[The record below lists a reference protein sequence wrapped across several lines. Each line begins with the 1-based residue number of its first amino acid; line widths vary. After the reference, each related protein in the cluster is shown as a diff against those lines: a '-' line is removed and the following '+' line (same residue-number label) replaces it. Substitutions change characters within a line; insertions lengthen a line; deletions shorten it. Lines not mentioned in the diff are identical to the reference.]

1 VIDPTAHLLEPE
13 LRELIR
19 ERQYRDVRTVLKE
32 LAPFD
37 VAEILAE
44 LDPADAAVAFR
55 LMPRDAAGEAF
66 SHMETDRQEDL
77 VEQLGDSALRL
88 VEAMDPDDRAAL
100 IDELPPA
107 AAARLVEKMSPE
119 NRRITQQILGYPE
132 ESVGRLMTPDYVR
145 VRPEWTI
152 AHALDHIRRYGRDA
166 ETIHWI
172 YVTDE
177 RRKLLDDLHIR
188 QILLADPE
196 ATIESI
202 MDRQFLA
209 LSATADR
216 EDAVHKMLDY
226 DRTALPVLDSTGA
239 LLGIVTVD
247 DVADVVEEEATE
259 DIHKMAAVE
268 ALDQPYIVTGFVE
281 MLRKRGV
288 WLCTLLA
295 FQALTIGVLGVF
307 EDRLKQIT
315 ALVLFI
321 PMIIA
326 SGGNTGTQAAS
337 LVLRALALREI
348 ETRHWRRVLVK
359 ELAIGAALGA
369 ALGALGF
376 AIALG
381 LLSIG
386 MGEAEGPLGVALT
399 VGGAI
404 QFIVVWGVLSGSMF
418 PIILD
423 RIGLDPATI
432 SSPLVATIMDVSGLL
447 IYLAVATVLLGL

>member
-1 VIDPTAHLLEPE
+1 MTDPTAHLLEPE

-37 VAEILAE
+37 VAGILSE
-44 LDPADAAVAFR
+44 LDPSDAAVAFR

-66 SHMETDRQEDL
+66 SHMETDRQEAL
-77 VEQLGDSALRL
+77 IGQLGENALRL

-100 IDELPPA
+100 LDELPPA
-107 AAARLVEKMSPE
+107 AAALLVEKMSAE

-152 AHALDHIRRYGRDA
+152 TRAIEHIRRHGRDA

-172 YVTDE
+172 YVTDD

-188 QILLADPE
+188 QFLLADPE
-196 ATIESI
+196 ATIDSI

-239 LLGIVTVD
+239 LLGIVTID

-259 DIHKMAAVE
+259 DIHKMAAVD

-281 MLRKRGV
+281 MFRARGV
-288 WLCTLLA
+288 WLCMLLA
-295 FQALTIGVLGVF
+295 FQALTIGVLSMF
-307 EDRLKQIT
+307 EERLAQIT

-348 ETRHWRRVLVK
+348 ETSDWKRVLVK
-359 ELAIGAALGA
+359 ELSLGA
-369 ALGALGF
+369 ALGAVLGALGF
-376 AIALG
+376 LIAWG

-386 MGEAEGPLGVALT
+386 MGETEGPVGISLV

-404 QFIVVWGVLSGSMF
+404 QFIVLWGVATGSMF
-418 PIILD
+418 PILLK
-423 RIGLDPATI
+423 RMGMDPATT
-432 SSPLVATIMDVSGLL
+432 SSPLVATLMDVSGLL
-447 IYLAVATVLLGL
+447 IYLAVASVLLGL

>member
-1 VIDPTAHLLEPE
+1 MTNPTAQLLEPD

-19 ERQYRDVRTVLKE
+19 EKQYRDVRSALKE
-32 LAPFD
+32 LPTFD
-37 VAEILAE
+37 VAEILSE
-44 LDPADAAVAFR
+44 LAPADAAVAFR

-66 SHMETDRQEDL
+66 SHMESDRQEAL
-77 VEQLGDSALRL
+77 IGQLGESALRL
-88 VEAMDPDDRAAL
+88 VEAMDHDDRAAL
-100 IDELPPA
+100 LDELPPA
-107 AAARLVEKMSPE
+107 VAALLVEKMSPQT
-119 NRRITQQILGYPE
+119 RLVTQQILGYPD

-145 VRPEWTI
+145 VRPEWTLARAI
-152 AHALDHIRRYGRDA
+152 DHIRRYGRDA

-172 YVTDE
+172 YVTDD

-188 QILLADPE
+188 QILLADPD

-226 DRTALPVLDSTGA
+226 DRTALPVLDSAGA
-239 LLGIVTVD
+239 LLGIVTID

-268 ALDQPYIVTGFVE
+268 ALDKPYIITGFGE
-281 MLRKRGV
+281 MLRKRGG
-288 WLCTLLA
+288 WLCMLLG
-295 FQALTIGVLGVF
+295 FQVLTIGVLGAF
-307 EDRLKQIT
+307 EERLATT
-315 ALVLFI
+315 AALILFI

-348 ETRHWRRVLVK
+348 ETADWRRVLLK
-359 ELAIGAALGA
+359 ELALGAALGA
-369 ALGALGF
+369 ALAALGF
-376 AIALG
+376 GIALALLTLG
-381 LLSIG
+381 LAQSD
-386 MGEAEGPLGVALT
+386 APLAIALT

-404 QFIVVWGVLSGSMF
+404 QFIVIWGVISGSMF
-418 PIILD
+418 PIVLD
-423 RIGLDPATI
+423 RFGFDPATI
-432 SSPLVATIMDVSGLL
+432 SSPLVATLMDVSGLL
-447 IYLAVATVLLGL
+447 IYLAVAAALLRL